1 MSAEAAKAWL
11 AAPAD
16 KAPACQDGTSCVIGG
31 KRAMILVDRQPVDH
45 GESKRCMAQPPVM
58 LLSVS
63 GVFNRASSVG
73 PASAEP
79 CVIQRRKRLRERGN
93 PGYAGA
99 FPQLTAQQNS
109 HPSQRARKQ
118 PTGTFRRNRT
128 KRKPFYPSTRG
139 GESMQLSNVRQ
150 PNTSLSGRAQKAP
163 SDGKPA
169 ARRCCRHLPPPA
181 VSWSAVGLPMPFAGR
196 PRLKI
201 RPCLPCTG

>member
-1 MSAEAAKAWL
+1 
-11 AAPAD
+11 
-16 KAPACQDGTSCVIGG
+16 
-31 KRAMILVDRQPVDH
+31 MILVDRQPVDH

-58 LLSVS
+58 LLSAS
-63 GVFNRASSVG
+63 GAFNPASSVG

-118 PTGTFRRNRT
+118 LTGTFRRNRT
-128 KRKPFYPSTRG
+128 KRKPFYPSTSG

-150 PNTSLSGRAQKAP
+150 SNTPLSGRTQQAS

-169 ARRCCRHLPPPA
+169 ARHFCRHLPLPA
-181 VSWSAVGLPMPFAGR
+181 VSWSEVGLPMPCAGR

-201 RPCLPCTG
+201 RPRLPCTG